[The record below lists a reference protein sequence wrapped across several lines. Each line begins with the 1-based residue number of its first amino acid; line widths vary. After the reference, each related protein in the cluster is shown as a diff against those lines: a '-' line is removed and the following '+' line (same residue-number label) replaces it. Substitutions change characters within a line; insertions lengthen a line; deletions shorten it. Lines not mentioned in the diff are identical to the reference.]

1 MSLTLCKLLTNCMLE
16 DRKMSSQEAAH
27 VFKEIPVSREQII
40 NCSFSSWYPKYKK
53 HVPKAH
59 IIKPLPQAFIDYL
72 SSDGIEL
79 PDDGHY
85 AVNVGDGDNEY
96 SDWSEEEEEE
106 KEVKSQK
113 TSNADTFSQ
122 FSEIHEDIKKY
133 INSNGPVT
141 PKLNWSAPK
150 DATWII
156 ATNTMKC
163 ENASDVYLLLKSSN
177 YITHDLSS
185 AFDEVKPEQEEAE
198 KDDQKSTELE
208 YELVL
213 RKWFNINPALE
224 FRCFVKD
231 RRIIGI
237 TQRDLNYYDYLDNLS
252 EKIRDLIDEFFED
265 VLAESFADESF
276 VFDVYLPRP
285 FDRVW
290 LIDINPFA
298 RKTDSLLYT
307 WHELATTEVDDDFDY
322 ELRLITETNKG
333 RFAVKEHS
341 ENQVPQDVVDAS
353 LDPSMMVELAK
364 EWQEL
369 QLKQEGQA

>member
-1 MSLTLCKLLTNCMLE
+1 MSE
-16 DRKMSSQEAAH
+16 DGAH
-27 VFKEIPVSREQII
+27 VFHKIPVTKEQIV

-59 IIKPLPQAFIDYL
+59 IIKPLPQSFIDYL

-96 SDWSEEEEEE
+96 SDWSSDSDNDEGDESADEEDDGQKVSQGKKNTFEQF
-106 KEVKSQK
+106 KEV
-113 TSNADTFSQ
+113 
-122 FSEIHEDIKKY
+122 HEDIKDY
-133 INSNGPVT
+133 IRQNGPVT
-141 PKLNWSAPK
+141 PKLNWSAPR
-150 DATWII
+150 DATWIL
-156 ATNTMKC
+156 TSNTMKC
-163 ENASDVYLLLKSSN
+163 ENASDVYLLLNSSN

-185 AFDEVKPEQEEAE
+185 GFAGVEEE
-198 KDDQKSTELE
+198 EENDTKKETELE
-208 YELVL
+208 FELVL

-224 FRCFVKD
+224 FRCFVKN
-231 RRIIGI
+231 RKIIGV
-237 TQRDLNYYDYLDNLS
+237 TQRDLNYYDYLDSLS
-252 EKIRDLIDEFFED
+252 EKIRDLIDDFFEE
-265 VLAESFADESF
+265 VLIDSFPDDNY

-298 RKTDSLLYT
+298 RKTDPQLFT
-307 WHELATTEVDDDFDY
+307 WHELAITEVTDDFDY
-322 ELRLITETNKG
+322 DLRLITETNKG

-353 LDPSMMVELAK
+353 YDPSLMVELAK
-364 EWQEL
+364 EWREL
-369 QLKQEGQA
+369 QLKQEEKEEEKEEKEEK

>member
-1 MSLTLCKLLTNCMLE
+1 
-16 DRKMSSQEAAH
+16 
-27 VFKEIPVSREQII
+27 
-40 NCSFSSWYPKYKK
+40 
-53 HVPKAH
+53 
-59 IIKPLPQAFIDYL
+59 
-72 SSDGIEL
+72 
-79 PDDGHY
+79 
-85 AVNVGDGDNEY
+85 
-96 SDWSEEEEEE
+96 
-106 KEVKSQK
+106 
-113 TSNADTFSQ
+113 
-122 FSEIHEDIKKY
+122 
-133 INSNGPVT
+133 
-141 PKLNWSAPK
+141 
-150 DATWII
+150 
-156 ATNTMKC
+156 MKC

-185 AFDEVKPEQEEAE
+185 AFDEVKPEQEEC

>member
-1 MSLTLCKLLTNCMLE
+1 MFEKLEVT
-16 DRKMSSQEAAH
+16 
-27 VFKEIPVSREQII
+27 REQII

-59 IIKPLPQAFIDYL
+59 IIKPLPQSFIDYL

-79 PDDGHY
+79 PNDGNY
-85 AVNVGDGDNEY
+85 AVNVGNGDDEY
-96 SDWSEEEEEE
+96 SDWSEDEKDQDSEEDTEQPE
-106 KEVKSQK
+106 K
-113 TSNADTFSQ
+113 SNTVDTFSQ
-122 FSEIHEDIKKY
+122 FTDLHDEIKSY
-133 INSNGPVT
+133 IRQQGPVT
-141 PKLNWSAPK
+141 PKLNWSAPR
-150 DATWII
+150 DATWIL

-163 ENASDVYLLLKSSN
+163 ENVTDVYLLLKSSN

-185 AFDEVKPEQEEAE
+185 AFDGVKEDEGSSSE
-198 KDDQKSTELE
+198 KSTDLD

-224 FRCFVKD
+224 FRCFVRD
-231 RRIIGI
+231 RKLIGV
-237 TQRDLNYYDYLDNLS
+237 TQRDLNYYDFLDSLS
-252 EKIRDLIDEFFED
+252 EKIRDLIDEFFEE
-265 VLAESFADESF
+265 VLAESFSNEDF

-298 RKTDSLLYT
+298 RKTDSLLFT
-307 WHELATTEVDDDFDY
+307 WHELASMEVPDDIDFD
-322 ELRLITETNKG
+322 LRLITEINKG

-353 LDPSMMVELAK
+353 LDPAMMVELAK

-369 QLKQEGQA
+369 QLKQEQQEGED

>member
-1 MSLTLCKLLTNCMLE
+1 MPVDESFVFEKLELT
-16 DRKMSSQEAAH
+16 
-27 VFKEIPVSREQII
+27 REQVI
-40 NCSFSSWYPKYKK
+40 NCSFSSWYPKYMK

-85 AVNVGDGDNEY
+85 AVNVGNGDDEY
-96 SDWSEEEEEE
+96 SDWSEEEDEEG
-106 KEVKSQK
+106 KPPIK
-113 TSNADTFSQ
+113 TIDTFDQ
-122 FSEIHEDIKKY
+122 FADIHQEIKNYIKQQ
-133 INSNGPVT
+133 GPVT
-141 PKLNWSAPK
+141 PKLNWSAPR
-150 DATWII
+150 DATWIL

-163 ENASDVYLLLKSSN
+163 ENVTDVYLLLKSSN

-185 AFDEVKPEQEEAE
+185 AFDGVKENEDSSYE
-198 KDDQKSTELE
+198 KSTDLD

-224 FRCFVKD
+224 FRCFVRD
-231 RRIIGI
+231 RKLIGI
-237 TQRDLNYYDYLDNLS
+237 TQRDLNYYDFLDSLS
-252 EKIRDLIDEFFED
+252 EKIRELIDDFFED
-265 VLAESFADESF
+265 VLAESFSNEDF

-290 LIDINPFA
+290 LIDINPFS
-298 RKTDSLLYT
+298 RKTDSLLFT
-307 WHELATTEVDDDFDY
+307 WHELAAMDTPDDFESD
-322 ELRLITETNKG
+322 LRLITETNKG

-353 LDPSMMVELAK
+353 LDPAMMVELAK

-369 QLKQEGQA
+369 QLKQEQQENKE